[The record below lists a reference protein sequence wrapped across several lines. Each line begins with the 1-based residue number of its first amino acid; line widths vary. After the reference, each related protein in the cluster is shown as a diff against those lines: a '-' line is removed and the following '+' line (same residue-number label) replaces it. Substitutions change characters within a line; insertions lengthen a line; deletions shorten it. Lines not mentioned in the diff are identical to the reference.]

1 MIHLKHTRTLPSVKR
16 FGGAQRRQVGI
27 FFWGGDAKVPHSAII
42 ATVTQCDSESY
53 LKYAAAHPTL
63 NAGLQVLSDMAD
75 LGPKDE
81 DVRRPDAV
89 CDIALRICQI
99 LV

>member
-16 FGGAQRRQVGI
+16 FGGCPKQT
-27 FFWGGDAKVPHSAII
+27 GGDAKVPHSAII
-42 ATVTQCDSESY
+42 ARVTQCASEPY

-63 NAGLQVLSDMAD
+63 NACLQVLSEMAH

-81 DVRRPDAV
+81 GVRRPDAD